1 MENAEITLRNINS
14 LLDFDRDASQATVY
28 GVKTADTIS
37 GLDFKVIGQD
47 GDVYDLIDNMSMDK
61 TYLNYSYAVLKTTGW
76 AAPLNANGDV
86 DGAPS
91 AHPERRRVRLFVVAD
106 IDNNEITGSVL
117 SFDDDPENIIF
128 DYNEATGSLAEAIGS
143 LLR

>member
-1 MENAEITLRNINS
+1 MKNAENTLRDINN
-14 LLDFDRDASQATVY
+14 LLDFDRDASQAIAY

-37 GLDFKVIGQD
+37 GLEFKIIGQD
-47 GDVYDLIDNMSMDK
+47 GDVYNLIDNMSMDK
-61 TYLNYSYAVLKTTGW
+61 THLNYSYAVLKTTGW
-76 AAPLNANGDV
+76 AAPLNPNGEV

-91 AHPERRRVRLFVVAD
+91 IHPERRRVRLFVVAD

-117 SFDDDPENIIF
+117 SFDDDPENPIF
-128 DYNEATGSLAEAIGS
+128 DYNEATGSLADAMGS